1 MFFSDNIPSS
11 FSSVMISFLFLIF
24 WRDFFIFAISNVE
37 VLLNNP
43 VGIGEAE
50 HQDIQAVI
58 EVELG
63 RIADYHD
70 KLDML
75 VKYFT
80 KPKQTEEEQPQPSEI
95 KDEKTK
101 K

>member
-1 MFFSDNIPSS
+1 MRELLLGASRTYY
-11 FSSVMISFLFLIF
+11 VGLINKH
-24 WRDFFIFAISNVE
+24 ISNVE

-63 RIADYHD
+63 RIADYND
-70 KLDML
+70 KLEVL
-75 VKYFT
+75 IKYFT
-80 KPKQTEEEQPQPSEI
+80 KPQQQQDESS
-95 KDEKTK
+95 KDDKTGK

>member
-1 MFFSDNIPSS
+1 MRELLLGASRTYY
-11 FSSVMISFLFLIF
+11 VGLINKH
-24 WRDFFIFAISNVE
+24 ISNVE

-63 RIADYHD
+63 RIADYND
-70 KLDML
+70 KLEVL
-75 VKYFT
+75 IKYFT
-80 KPKQTEEEQPQPSEI
+80 KPQKNETTEEISND
-95 KDEKTK
+95 KATK

>member
-1 MFFSDNIPSS
+1 MREMLLSALKSYYVGHINKHI
-11 FSSVMISFLFLIF
+11 
-24 WRDFFIFAISNVE
+24 ANVE
-37 VLLNNP
+37 VLLTNP
-43 VGIGEAE
+43 TGIGEAE

-58 EVELG
+58 EVEVG

>member
-1 MFFSDNIPSS
+1 MRELLIGAARSYY
-11 FSSVMISFLFLIF
+11 VGMINKHI
-24 WRDFFIFAISNVE
+24 ANVE
-37 VLLNNP
+37 VLLTNP
-43 VGIGEAE
+43 TGIGEAE

>member
-1 MFFSDNIPSS
+1 MRE
-11 FSSVMISFLFLIF
+11 LLIGAA
-24 WRDFFIFAISNVE
+24 RTYYVGLINKHISNVE

-63 RIADYHD
+63 RIADYND
-70 KLDML
+70 KLEVL
-75 VKYFT
+75 IKYFT
-80 KPKQTEEEQPQPSEI
+80 KPQQNETTEEKK
-95 KDEKTK
+95 KDAKS
-101 K
+101 